1 MGTYVLTG
9 GATGIG
15 AAIKEKLRAQGHRVV
30 VIDLKEGD
38 YLADLGNPQTRRE
51 VVAKVAAE
59 VTEIDG
65 LITCAGVASQFPDS
79 GKILQIN
86 YFGTTEMIDGL
97 ADNIKSGGRVIAI
110 SSNSAPMSTRPDL
123 VDTLLAGSEDE
134 AVAIGSELHG
144 HECYASSKSAV
155 ARYMRRTAP
164 GLAQRGISFNT
175 LAPGYISTP
184 MTQAVENDEEYGP
197 LIKAFVDSIPLGR
210 PGQAEDVANLA
221 MFLLS
226 PEGAYVAGSTLFI
239 DGAHDAMM
247 RPDASL

>member
-15 AAIKEKLRAQGHRVV
+15 AEIKGQLRDQGHHVV
-30 VIDLKEGD
+30 VIDLKDGD
-38 YLADLGNPQTRRE
+38 YLADLGDPLARQAVISTVATE
-51 VVAKVAAE
+51 VP
-59 VTEIDG
+59 TIDG
-65 LITCAGVASQFPDS
+65 VITCAGVASQFPDT
-79 GKILQIN
+79 GKILAIN
-86 YFGTTEMIDGL
+86 YFGTTEVIDGL
-97 ADNIKSGGRVIAI
+97 AANVVPGGRIIAI
-110 SSNSAPMSTRPDL
+110 SSNSAPMSSRPDL
-123 VDTLLAGSEDE
+123 IDMLLEGTEE
-134 AVAIGSELHG
+134 NAVALGAELNG
-144 HECYASSKSAV
+144 HECYSSSKNAV

-164 GLAQRGISFNT
+164 GLAQRGISFNA

-210 PGQAEDVANLA
+210 PGQAADVANLA

-226 PEGAYVAGSTLFI
+226 PQGAYVAGSTLFI

-247 RPDASL
+247 RPDASV